1 MYMHHSTVPLTLAL
15 LQAPHAYSDMFHKYT
30 DDFAL
35 YNGMGTA
42 ADDVF
47 GNMTSLLKEEG
58 LYNNTVIVV
67 VSDNGGPPAMYV
79 SGHMGNNWPLRG
91 GKQTDFEGGIRTV
104 SFVGGGFVSE
114 TGARGTIRDQY
125 AHAADWYPTLCTLA
139 GGDDCF
145 DTAAVKARSVP
156 GVDGFDLWPYLTGQ
170 HDTSPRTE
178 IMVARWHSLS

>member
-1 MYMHHSTVPLTLAL
+1 MGVALQDMHAPNEVP
-15 LQAPHAYSDMFHKYT
+15 PAYSGRFKQYT
-30 DDFAL
+30 EDFAM
-35 YNGMGTA
+35 YNGMATA

-47 GNMTSLLKEEG
+47 GNMTSLLKEKG
-58 LYNNTVIVV
+58 MYANTVIVV

-104 SFVGGGFVSE
+104 SFVGGGFVSAE
-114 TGARGTIRDQY
+114 AKGTARQQY

-145 DTAAVKARSVP
+145 DEAAAKERSVP
-156 GVDGFDLWPYLTGQ
+156 AVDGFDLWPYLTGDQ
-170 HDTSPRTE
+170 SSP
-178 IMVARWHSLS
+178 I